1 MSGPTTEERPRAP
14 AGPTASDRARELRT
28 SLGVQ
33 RDVGTMIAEASEMRA
48 RAAADAD
55 ALVATAEEVAAK
67 LIAET
72 RKEAERILDDAQA
85 EAAAAAARAEEERAA
100 LRAEIRAEVQAEVRA
115 EVERERART
124 TEVVARAADRLRRLA
139 PEVEDSLLVVT
150 GALEALPSAPAAAR
164 DGAILVPVGDI
175 GPDPDPDR
183 GHRDT
188 GVPDDEP
195 SEDHRPD
202 EAATRPSPTMVSV
215 GAEARPLGWL
225 FRSQHQG

>member
-1 MSGPTTEERPRAP
+1 MTPDTHEWSDNGRATAGARPPHRSMIGGGSGTAESTDET

-85 EAAAAAARAEEERAA
+85 
-100 LRAEIRAEVQAEVRA
+100 
-115 EVERERART
+115 
-124 TEVVARAADRLRRLA
+124 
-139 PEVEDSLLVVT
+139 
-150 GALEALPSAPAAAR
+150 
-164 DGAILVPVGDI
+164 
-175 GPDPDPDR
+175 
-183 GHRDT
+183 
-188 GVPDDEP
+188 
-195 SEDHRPD
+195 
-202 EAATRPSPTMVSV
+202 
-215 GAEARPLGWL
+215 
-225 FRSQHQG
+225 